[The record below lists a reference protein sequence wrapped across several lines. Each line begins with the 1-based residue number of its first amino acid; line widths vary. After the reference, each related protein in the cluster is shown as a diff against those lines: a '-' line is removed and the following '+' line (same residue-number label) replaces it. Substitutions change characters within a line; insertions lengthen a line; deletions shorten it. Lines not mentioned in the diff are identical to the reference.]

1 MNKDKI
7 LETIATL
14 PNIVELDDLF
24 ERLIF
29 IEKIELGLKQSN
41 EGQVISHHEM
51 KDLVNSWHK

>member
-24 ERLIF
+24 EKLIF
-29 IEKIELGLKQSN
+29 IEKIELVLKQAN
-41 EGQVISHHEM
+41 EGQVISHREM